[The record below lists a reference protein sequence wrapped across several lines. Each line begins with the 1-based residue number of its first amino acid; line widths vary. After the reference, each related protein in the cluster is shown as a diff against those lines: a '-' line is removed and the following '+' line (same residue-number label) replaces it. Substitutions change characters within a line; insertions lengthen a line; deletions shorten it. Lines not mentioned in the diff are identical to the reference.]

1 MKLKDYIE
9 QGYTVLTTGRTARG
23 IKSKY
28 PNAQVVD
35 VKHPVDGISFTKLLV
50 DWYIKEESYVKNLE
64 LGAKLVTTVIF
75 NKSFCGDLGDCK
87 SQEVDCHKDKC
98 KTDDTN
104 LLEIKLKNLDSDP
117 EVYYKG
123 VRVFDETLIEVT
135 YRWATEDDKLDG
147 KQYICIEGLDET
159 QAGVANRHLS
169 KNVITHR
176 REATDPKGRSTDDI
190 MKQPGIQ
197 WGRFLGR

>member
-1 MKLKDYIE
+1 MKLEDYIE

-28 PNAQVVD
+28 PKAQVVD

-64 LGAKLVTTVIF
+64 LGAKVVTTVSF

-87 SQEVDCHKDKC
+87 AQELGCHKDEC

-104 LLEIKLKNLDSDP
+104 LLEIKLKNLDSVP

-123 VRVFDETLIEVT
+123 VRVFDESLIEVT
-135 YRWATEDDKLDG
+135 YRWATEDEKSDG
-147 KQYICIEGLDET
+147 KQYICIEGLD
-159 QAGVANRHLS
+159 GVANRHLS
-169 KNVITHR
+169 KNIITHR
-176 REATDPKGRSTDDI
+176 RET
-190 MKQPGIQ
+190 
-197 WGRFLGR
+197 LGY

>member
-9 QGYTVLTTGRTARG
+9 QGYTVLTIGRAARD

-50 DWYIKEESYVKNLE
+50 DWYIKEESYVKHLE
-64 LGAKLVTTVIF
+64 LGAKVVTTVSF

-87 SQEVDCHKDKC
+87 AQEVDCHKDEC
-98 KTDDTN
+98 KTEDTN
-104 LLEIKLKNLDSDP
+104 LLEIKLKNLDSVP

-135 YRWATEDDKLDG
+135 YRWATEDDKSDG
-147 KQYICIEGLDET
+147 KQYICIEGLDEI

-176 REATDPKGRSTDDI
+176 RET
-190 MKQPGIQ
+190 
-197 WGRFLGR
+197 LGY

>member
-9 QGYTVLTTGRTARG
+9 HGYTVLTTGRTARG

-28 PNAQVVD
+28 PKAQVVD

-50 DWYIKEESYVKNLE
+50 DWYIKEESYVKHLE
-64 LGAKLVTTVIF
+64 PGAKVVTTVSF

-87 SQEVDCHKDKC
+87 AQELDCHKDEC

-104 LLEIKLKNLDSDP
+104 LLEIKLKNLDSVP

-135 YRWATEDDKLDG
+135 YRWATEDGKSDG
-147 KQYICIEGLDET
+147 KQYICIEGLD
-159 QAGVANRHLS
+159 GVANRHLS
-169 KNVITHR
+169 KNIITHR
-176 REATDPKGRSTDDI
+176 REAEEPKGRSIDDI
-190 MKQPGIQ
+190 MKQSGNQ
-197 WGRFLGR
+197 WGRILGY

>member
-9 QGYTVLTTGRTARG
+9 QGYTVLTTEWRARR

-35 VKHPVDGISFTKLLV
+35 AKHPVDGISFTKLLV

-64 LGAKLVTTVIF
+64 LGAKVVTTVSF

-87 SQEVDCHKDKC
+87 AQTAQVVVEGGKVSFEKKVVSTGLELDCHKDEC

-104 LLEIKLKNLDSDP
+104 LLEIKLKNLDSVP

-123 VRVFDETLIEVT
+123 VRVFDEALIEVT
-135 YRWATEDDKLDG
+135 YRWATEDEKSDG
-147 KQYICIEGLDET
+147 KQYICIEGLD
-159 QAGVANRHLS
+159 GVANRHLS

-176 REATDPKGRSTDDI
+176 RET
-190 MKQPGIQ
+190 
-197 WGRFLGR
+197 LGY